1 MRAGGCGAVDGLV
14 HGQVLAGA
22 GGVHVVA
29 VEREVR
35 VEIRQ
40 LTLRPVAVALQQNF
54 DCVAMQH
61 VRVRLASVQ
70 AVRLQGHLIR

>member
-40 LTLRPVAVALQQNF
+40 LTLHPVAVAASKTSTASRCSTLGS
-54 DCVAMQH
+54 DL
-61 VRVRLASVQ
+61 RVYRPLGFEAT
-70 AVRLQGHLIR
+70 